1 MRLPK
6 FFSIRELKLKY
17 TSLKRTLWIEELE
30 LKFRKKA
37 NRRTQKG
44 KKVHKHKK
52 VQNGMGMRNKQI
64 YLFTICYNPVV
75 SKLEATQRQR

>member
-6 FFSIRELKLKY
+6 FFSVCELKLKY
-17 TSLKRTLWIEELE
+17 LSHKRTLWIEEPE

-37 NRRTQKG
+37 NRRTQKWT
-44 KKVHKHKK
+44 KVQKHKK
-52 VQNGMGMRNKQI
+52 VQNGMGMRNKRI

-75 SKLEATQRQR
+75 SKLETTQRQR